1 MSVCVWGGVILSRGS
16 PGSATSGLLERGC
29 FLLFRTPSCY
39 LGNWGRS
46 VLGASSGDLNRGRTG
61 CRPAGQASGL
71 EVVAVQSVL

>member
-1 MSVCVWGGVILSRGS
+1 MCGGEGVILSRGS